1 METSTKQAQQTVRL
15 RPGAAGDAEVLG
27 QICYE
32 AFRHISEAHGFPPDF
47 PSAEPSIGLMQMM
60 LGSPHIYSVVAEN
73 GDGEIAGS
81 NFLWELDTVSGVG
94 PITID
99 PEQQNSATGR
109 KLMEDVIRRSDEK
122 GFPSI
127 RLCQAAYHNRSLALY
142 TKLGFNTVE
151 PLSQIS
157 GTPPK
162 VQIEGY
168 HVRKMTASD
177 LGSVDEVCFAV
188 HGHTRHNEA
197 AAAITQ
203 GTAMVV
209 EHDGRITGYTTGIG
223 FFGHTVGESNQE
235 LMALIGAADQIAGP
249 GFLLPTRNSEL
260 LRWCLDQ
267 GLRIVMPMTL
277 MARGLYQEPR
287 GVFFPSV
294 LY

>member
-1 METSTKQAQQTVRL
+1 
-15 RPGAAGDAEVLG
+15 
-27 QICYE
+27 
-32 AFRHISEAHGFPPDF
+32 
-47 PSAEPSIGLMQMM
+47 
-60 LGSPHIYSVVAEN
+60 
-73 GDGEIAGS
+73 
-81 NFLWELDTVSGVG
+81 
-94 PITID
+94 
-99 PEQQNSATGR
+99 
-109 KLMEDVIRRSDEK
+109 
-122 GFPSI
+122 
-127 RLCQAAYHNRSLALY
+127 
-142 TKLGFNTVE
+142 
-151 PLSQIS
+151 
-157 GTPPK
+157 
-162 VQIEGY
+162 
-168 HVRKMTASD
+168 MTQSD
-177 LGSVDEVCFAV
+177 LASVDEVCFAV

-223 FFGHTVGESNQE
+223 FFGHTVGESNQD

-260 LRWCLDQ
+260 MRWCLNQ